1 MLSNPH
7 LDLTTKSETKLH
19 AELARLRQENL
30 ELTTLNTVSQ
40 CAIVL
45 LNQDLVVRCFTPRC
59 RDFMRISNADIGT
72 SIAHVSSRLGKFP
85 LLHYLLQSTESRT
98 ALEFESTS
106 ETGFRILIRITPHY
120 EPIGRAVSLAVTFIH
135 IEELA
140 QARQKLNDSQ
150 YLLRNVIDLVPHPIF
165 ARNAHGNFVLANRAK
180 AQQYGLSV
188 EELLTMNID
197 ELPASDALRDA
208 NRREDQ
214 IVIEEQRAVHISER
228 EIIDANND
236 RRFLQT
242 SKVPFRPNE
251 DSEPLMIGISV
262 DVTDRKTE
270 QEALRRRA
278 LYDRLTGLPNRGL
291 FNERLK
297 HAIERAER
305 RDSNDFAVLFIDV
318 DGFKQINDRL
328 GHIAGDTLLK
338 QISARISDS
347 ARPGDTVARFGG
359 DEFALLLTDIA
370 SWSDVETVTN
380 RIHDA
385 MSDPIPL
392 ADQDVCVTT
401 SIGATLSRD
410 IAAHS
415 DDLLHAADLAMYQAK
430 RSGPGNTRRS
440 A

>member
-1 MLSNPH
+1 
-7 LDLTTKSETKLH
+7 
-19 AELARLRQENL
+19 
-30 ELTTLNTVSQ
+30 
-40 CAIVL
+40 
-45 LNQDLVVRCFTPRC
+45 
-59 RDFMRISNADIGT
+59 
-72 SIAHVSSRLGKFP
+72 
-85 LLHYLLQSTESRT
+85 
-98 ALEFESTS
+98 
-106 ETGFRILIRITPHY
+106 
-120 EPIGRAVSLAVTFIH
+120 
-135 IEELA
+135 
-140 QARQKLNDSQ
+140 
-150 YLLRNVIDLVPHPIF
+150 
-165 ARNAHGNFVLANRAK
+165 
-180 AQQYGLSV
+180 
-188 EELLTMNID
+188 
-197 ELPASDALRDA
+197 
-208 NRREDQ
+208 
-214 IVIEEQRAVHISER
+214 
-228 EIIDANND
+228 
-236 RRFLQT
+236 
-242 SKVPFRPNE
+242 
-251 DSEPLMIGISV
+251 MIGISV

-338 QISARISDS
+338 QISTRISDS